1 MPHHSQL
8 QFSRFLQKSYG
19 MEQQPLSLFS
29 SPPSALTIEKVEDL
43 ELVIDRSDRPS
54 PVSVLEPLFT
64 EDDISPSSPAP
75 GKPAN
80 Y

>member
-1 MPHHSQL
+1 
-8 QFSRFLQKSYG
+8 

-29 SPPSALTIEKVEDL
+29 SPPSALTIKRVEDL
-43 ELVIDRSDRPS
+43 ELVIDRLDRPS

-64 EDDISPSSPAP
+64 EDDSSPASPVP

-80 Y
+80 C